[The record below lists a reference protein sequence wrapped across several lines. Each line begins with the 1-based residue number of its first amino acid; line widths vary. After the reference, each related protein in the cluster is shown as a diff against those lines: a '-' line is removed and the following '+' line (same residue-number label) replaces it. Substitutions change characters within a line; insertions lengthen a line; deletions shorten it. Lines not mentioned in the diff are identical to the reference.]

1 MGFVSARREVLG
13 AALLGAA
20 AAAAVATLAPP
31 GGDAAAHLYRT
42 LLVRDGVHV
51 WDNLWYGGQYPFAS
65 YSLLYY
71 LPASVVGNVLLV
83 AAATVA
89 SAALF
94 AAIAVREW
102 GDAARWPSRVFA
114 AFAAGP
120 LFTGT
125 YSYALGL
132 AAALAALRLL
142 QLRRPR
148 SAVVAGALS
157 LGFSPLAFA
166 FLVLA
171 LTAVVAARRRL
182 GRRELGVG
190 LGLAA
195 AAIVELAV
203 LAAFPDEGRY
213 PFNELSFAAVL
224 TVCALGATLVWRVD
238 HARPLAW
245 FFVIWGVVSVTA
257 FLVPTPFGDNL
268 TRLRAFVFPLV
279 LLAAAVA
286 RFRPRVL
293 ALGAVGFAL
302 FYNLAPDVGALP
314 KRIDDAKTAQAS
326 FWAPALSFLR
336 GNSSADY
343 RVEVVPTFGHWE
355 AYWVPRAGFALAR
368 GWYRQI
374 DLAENEV
381 LYRNPLDP
389 AAYRAWLRGMGI
401 RYVVLPAAR
410 LGAMGADREAAL
422 LRSGRAGLPRVYS
435 SAKAEIFELQAA
447 TRILT
452 GPAPA
457 RIDRLEHERID
468 GWIGGPGRFRL
479 RVRFTPHLRVRAGA
493 VCVEKAENGMT
504 TVVARRGGR
513 FLLVVPESP
522 SALAGSALHR
532 NRTCA

>member
-1 MGFVSARREVLG
+1 MRLVSSRREVLG
-13 AALLGAA
+13 AAILGAL

-51 WDNLWYGGQYPFAS
+51 WDNLWYGGQYPLAS

-83 AAATVA
+83 AAAIVA

-132 AAALAALRLL
+132 AATLAALRLL
-142 QLRRPR
+142 QLRRQR
-148 SAVVAGALS
+148 AAVVAGALS

-166 FLVLA
+166 FLVLTLA
-171 LTAVVAARRRL
+171 AVVASRRSL
-182 GRRELGVG
+182 GRRDLGVAF
-190 LGLAA
+190 GLAA
-195 AAIVELAV
+195 AATVEIAV

-213 PFNELSFAAVL
+213 PFNGLSFASVL
-224 TVCALGATLVWRVD
+224 TVCALGAALVWRVER
-238 HARPLAW
+238 ARTLAY
-245 FFVIWGVVSVTA
+245 FFVVWGLVSLAA

-268 TRLRAFVFPLV
+268 TRLRAVVFPLV
-279 LLAAAVA
+279 LLAASIA
-286 RFRPRVL
+286 RFRPRLL

-302 FYNLAPDVGALP
+302 VYNVAPDVGALP

-336 GNSSADY
+336 ARSSADY

-355 AYWVPRAGFALAR
+355 AYWVPKSGFALAR

-381 LYRNPLDP
+381 LYRDPLDP
-389 AAYRAWLRGMGI
+389 AAYRAWLRGLGI
-401 RYVVLPAAR
+401 RYVVLPEAR

-422 LRSGRAGLPRVYS
+422 LRSGRAGLPRVFS
-435 SAKAEIFELQAA
+435 GASAEIFKLPAA
-447 TRILT
+447 TPILT

-457 RIDRLEHERID
+457 RIARLEHERIA
-468 GWIGGPGRFRL
+468 GWIGGSGRFQL
-479 RVRFTPHLRVRAGA
+479 RVRYTPHVRVRAGA
-493 VCVEKAENGMT
+493 VCLERAANGMT
-504 TVVARRGGR
+504 TIVARRGGR
-513 FLLVVPESP
+513 FVLAVPESP

-532 NRTCA
+532 NRACA